1 MKTPLPETDS
11 ALPAEAPEPAP
22 PPLQKILAKNLAS
35 LTQSF
40 NSGSFKTYKKILAEN
55 LDSLAQAFQAGSPI
69 NELVHARASIMDS
82 LLVDLWNQRF
92 NDVSDKTALIA
103 VGGYGRGELHPKSD
117 IDLMILV
124 DSDILAKR
132 QADIEAFI
140 TLLWD
145 LKLEI
150 GHSVRTCEDC
160 AKEAAVDVT
169 VVTNLMES
177 RLLVGSETLFE
188 RMRAVIAESRIW
200 SKEDF
205 FKAKLAEQEQRHHK
219 FDETAYRLEP
229 NIKEGPGGLRDIQ
242 TIFWVAKRY
251 FDAERLEDLTR
262 LGFLTREELDS
273 LLKGR
278 ELLWKIRFA
287 LHTLARRRED
297 RLLFDLQRELAKFF
311 GYHDDNANLAVE
323 QFMQNYYRMVT
334 ELERLNEMLLQLL
347 HEAIEYPDNDEKP
360 LLINERFEAEHGY
373 LQARHNKVFI
383 EYPPALLEAFLIME
397 RNQDLKGVGARTIR
411 LIRNHRHLIDQQF
424 RDNAV
429 CRNLFMTIL
438 KEPHGVSHELR
449 RMNRYGVLAAYLPE
463 FENIVGRMQYDL
475 FHIYTVDLHT
485 LFVLRNVRRFSVP
498 EHSGWQPTCTK
509 IFSTL
514 EHPEILYVAALF
526 HDIAKGRGGDHSELG
541 AYDAEHF
548 CINHGFSKN
557 STQTVKW
564 LVNNHLLM
572 SMTAQ
577 RKDISDPAIVH
588 EFALKVGDQKTLN
601 YLYLLTVADISA
613 TNPELL
619 SSWRSRLLLE
629 LYLRTKHV
637 FRHGL
642 AKPIDAST
650 RIRERQKEAIEILRK
665 QGVKKSTCRQIW
677 KNFGEDYFLRHV
689 PEEIAWHTQAIAD
702 VTPESLPLVLINKQ
716 ATRGTTAI
724 FLYAE
729 ENDDFFAITTA
740 VMARLGLNI
749 VDARIITS
757 ENGFTLDTY
766 LALDEN
772 NRPITD
778 ANRIAEIHYLLSSAI
793 KNPLSIHSVPS
804 RPTPRQLKH
813 FKVPTQIT
821 AEDDANSDYT
831 LLEII
836 AADRPGLL
844 ARIGQA
850 FMEYRIRVHN
860 AKISTL
866 GENAENIF
874 LVSDRE
880 NQAIKDP
887 ELLNKFITTLK
898 NSIDNTAS

>member
-1 MKTPLPETDS
+1 MKTPPSTTDNTV
-11 ALPAEAPEPAP
+11 PATTDPVP
-22 PPLQKILAKNLAS
+22 PPLKIPAVNPDS
-35 LTQSF
+35 LTQAF

-55 LDSLAQAFQAGSPI
+55 LDSLTQAFESGSSI
-69 NELVHARASIMDS
+69 NELVHARASIMDL

-92 NDVSDKTALIA
+92 GDVADSAALIA
-103 VGGYGRGELHPKSD
+103 VGGYGRAELHPKSD

-124 DSDILAKR
+124 NNDVLEKR
-132 QADIEAFI
+132 RTDIETFI

-145 LKLEI
+145 LRLEI

-160 AKEAAVDVT
+160 AKEAAGDVT

-177 RLLVGSETLFE
+177 RLLAGSQPLFE
-188 RMRAVIAESRIW
+188 RMRSVIAESRIW

-262 LGFLTREELDS
+262 LGFLTREELDG

-287 LHTLARRRED
+287 LHTLAGRRED
-297 RLLFDLQRELAKFF
+297 RLLFDLQRELARLF

-323 QFMQNYYRMVT
+323 QFMQNYYRTVT

-360 LLINERFEAEHGY
+360 RIVNERFEAEHGY
-373 LQARHNKVFI
+373 LQARHDKVFI

-397 RNQDLKGVGARTIR
+397 RNPNLKGVGARTIR
-411 LIRNHRHLIDQQF
+411 LIRNHRHLVNQQF

-475 FHIYTVDLHT
+475 FHVYTVDLHT

-498 EHSGWQPTCTK
+498 EHAGWQPTCTK
-509 IFSTL
+509 IFPTL

-541 AYDAEHF
+541 AYDAERF

-557 STQTVKW
+557 PTQTVKW
-564 LVNNHLLM
+564 LVSNHLLM

-642 AKPIDAST
+642 AKPIDAAV
-650 RIRERQKEAIEILRK
+650 RVRERQKEAVEILRK
-665 QGVKKSTCRQIW
+665 QGVKKSACRQIW

-702 VTPESLPLVLINKQ
+702 ATPESLPLVLINKQ

-749 VDARIITS
+749 VDARVITS
-757 ENGFTLDTY
+757 ENDFTLDTY

-772 NRPITD
+772 NSPITD
-778 ANRIAEIHYLLSSAI
+778 ANRIAEIHHLLSSAI
-793 KNPLSIHSVPS
+793 KNPSSINTVPS

-844 ARIGQA
+844 ARVGQA
-850 FMEYRIRVHN
+850 FMECRVRVHN

-880 NQAIKDP
+880 NQALKDAELNMLISAIK
-887 ELLNKFITTLK
+887 NH
-898 NSIDNTAS
+898 IDNTT